1 MHNYFAH
8 SPKRHLEVIKL
19 VEFLKCKGNKIF
31 ENIKTCWI
39 SMFSL
44 SKRIFN
50 EYKTLVV
57 KLVEDSVN
65 VDIAKTN
72 YEFLCDPKTL
82 LSLFCIIP
90 LLELVQGLSK
100 FAQSQQ
106 TFICD
111 FIFALK
117 LYEVDFF
124 TMYCEF
130 GKRFFSQHFNCF
142 QDICEHIH
150 EHLCLIWWKE
160 LTTCIEY
167 AAFFWEANSICC
179 IPMI

>member
-1 MHNYFAH
+1 MVGKIKSLFASMHNYFAH

-90 LLELVQGLSK
+90 LLELV
-100 FAQSQQ
+100 
-106 TFICD
+106 
-111 FIFALK
+111 
-117 LYEVDFF
+117 
-124 TMYCEF
+124 
-130 GKRFFSQHFNCF
+130 
-142 QDICEHIH
+142 
-150 EHLCLIWWKE
+150 
-160 LTTCIEY
+160 
-167 AAFFWEANSICC
+167 
-179 IPMI
+179 